1 MREQTETNSLL
12 FICGLANK
20 MPQPIPTKK
29 IPTLTVEQMEE
40 IFMDRL
46 ADLIV
51 RLLDHQHLEKERAK
65 KNEYGKSTG
74 QQ

>member
-1 MREQTETNSLL
+1 MQ
-12 FICGLANK
+12 K
-20 MPQPIPTKK
+20 PMPTKK
-29 IPTLTVEQMEE
+29 IPTLTIEQMEE

-51 RLLDHQHLEKERAK
+51 RLLDHQYLEKEKVK
-65 KNEYGKSTG
+65 KNEHEKSTG

>member
-1 MREQTETNSLL
+1 MQKPTS
-12 FICGLANK
+12 
-20 MPQPIPTKK
+20 TKK
-29 IPTLTVEQMEE
+29 IPTLTIEQMEE

-51 RLLDHQHLEKERAK
+51 RLLDYQYLEKEKAK
-65 KNEYGKSTG
+65 KNENEKPTG